1 MTLRIFA
8 TIATGL
14 FTVGVASAQTASP
27 SAAVPDR
34 LGVVVSERVSMTGSV
49 ESIDQDKRTVTVKR
63 PNGETVT
70 LKAPPEARN
79 FDQIATGDSVRV
91 EYLDSVAIFVRK
103 ASDPPQ
109 ASTMHA
115 VTVAP
120 KGQKPEGMLVETTE
134 ITARVE
140 AIDYGARTVT
150 LRGPQGNSRTVNVDS
165 QVKRLDEV
173 KPGDE
178 VVIRTTEAIAITVS
192 K

>member
-1 MTLRIFA
+1 VTRIIFA

-14 FTVGVASAQTASP
+14 FTVGVASAQTPSP
-27 SAAVPDR
+27 SAVAPDR
-34 LGVVVSERVSMTGSV
+34 PGVVVSERVSMTGTV
-49 ESIDQDKRTVTVKR
+49 ESIDPDKRTVTVKR
-63 PNGETVT
+63 PNGETIT
-70 LKAPPEARN
+70 LKAPPE
-79 FDQIATGDSVRV
+79 
-91 EYLDSVAIFVRK
+91 
-103 ASDPPQ
+103 DPPQ
-109 ASTMHA
+109 AITAYA

-140 AIDYGARTVT
+140 AIDYGARTVI
-150 LRGPQGNSRTVNVDS
+150 LRGPQGSSRTVKVDG
-165 QVKRLDEV
+165 QVKRLNEV